1 MIEKLQTINELIIS
15 KNNRN
20 EKNIK
25 KHLLIREILKDKN
38 CFLKMDI
45 EYAYAI
51 LRDLEFKEEE
61 LKDVYS
67 QLLNI

>member
-1 MIEKLQTINELIIS
+1 MFEKLQTINELIIS
-15 KNNRN
+15 KNSHD
-20 EKNIK
+20 EENIK

-51 LRDLEFKEEE
+51 LRDLEFKEDE
-61 LKDVYS
+61 LKDAYS